1 MIKHYPCE
9 RALTMGISHPYGGS
23 SGHRIKMDYISL
35 NSSKCYWLASGTLW
49 MMEPHCLGPFSSL
62 QLLPMSFKSAM
73 LMLVPLTMCD
83 PLPHTHFSVAT
94 NPTRFDRWHCSSV
107 TLQHCNTTHKRPSRI
122 VSREKEFCDNLVSYG
137 TGNFSKQK
145 FGESKSG
152 RTNIKNYFLVLSQVF
167 WRTRCLCSN

>member
-1 MIKHYPCE
+1 
-9 RALTMGISHPYGGS
+9 
-23 SGHRIKMDYISL
+23 
-35 NSSKCYWLASGTLW
+35 

-107 TLQHCNTTHKRPSRI
+107 TLHTSDPLVLCRARKSFVTTSYRTEPVIFRNKNSVNPNLDVQISKTTFSFFRRFLTNKVFVLELTSSYS
-122 VSREKEFCDNLVSYG
+122 VLFCLLCCELLV
-137 TGNFSKQK
+137 TGN
-145 FGESKSG
+145 
-152 RTNIKNYFLVLSQVF
+152 
-167 WRTRCLCSN
+167 